1 MRGEGEGDD
10 PDGWGRGPLVSE
22 RCEESGGLGWTRG
35 AVGLGWSGWAG
46 FGPVGLF
53 LFFFFSVLFL
63 FLFSVLFIVFD
74 CFNSNPFSK
83 FS

>member
-53 LFFFFSVLFL
+53 LFFFLFFFFFFFCFL
-63 FLFSVLFIVFD
+63 FFYFVLDRKSVV
-74 CFNSNPFSK
+74 
-83 FS
+83 